1 MIGNPRE
8 RWQLLCEQA
17 AKESNSAKLLA
28 MVREIND
35 LIDTKYGRARPALAP
50 GPGSTWSPLN
60 TGPGSTWSPLNT
72 GRPGSACNPLNT
84 GPGSTCSPRNFSS
97 STSPKICAVTQP
109 PSGETQ

>member
-35 LIDTKYGRARPALAP
+35 LIDAKYGRARPALVIP
-50 GPGSTWSPLN
+50 
-60 TGPGSTWSPLNT
+60 
-72 GRPGSACNPLNT
+72 
-84 GPGSTCSPRNFSS
+84 
-97 STSPKICAVTQP
+97 VV
-109 PSGETQ
+109 GEPDQEQVQEQELDRGTNRSRQSR

>member
-35 LIDTKYGRARPALAP
+35 LIDAKYGRARPALAP

-60 TGPGSTWSPLNT
+60 TGPGST
-72 GRPGSACNPLNT
+72 CNPRNT
-84 GPGSTCSPRNFSS
+84 AAGSTPRNFSS

>member
-1 MIGNPRE
+1 MTGNPRE

-35 LIDTKYGRARPALAP
+35 LIDAKYGRARPALAP

-60 TGPGSTWSPLNT
+60 TS
-72 GRPGSACNPLNT
+72 
-84 GPGSTCSPRNFSS
+84 PGSTCSPRNTDI
-97 STSPKICAVTQP
+97 TSPKICAVTRP
-109 PSGETQ
+109 SSGETQ